1 MPKGEYMTTMASSI
15 DMAFQ
20 AVFIALVIVAALIDL
35 RTMRIP
41 NKLVIA
47 LLALWAVR
55 TAVMTWILPALN
67 HAASGSLS
75 SERLLLGSI
84 LFGSS
89 VAGGLVLGGGTLL
102 AFEKITHRPSFGGGD
117 IKLLFAVGLWLGIG
131 RGLACLLIAC
141 TASLVL
147 AAVLP
152 RLGWKPPASTQ
163 KESSCADSQAD
174 ERNGSLLRT
183 TVPFAPAIAIG
194 VIVSLIWP
202 L

>member
-1 MPKGEYMTTMASSI
+1 MTTMASSI

-84 LFGSS
+84 LFGGG

-102 AFEKITHRPSFGGGD
+102 TALAFEKITRRPSFGGGD

-141 TASLVL
+141 ATSLVL
-147 AAVLP
+147 AA
-152 RLGWKPPASTQ
+152 
-163 KESSCADSQAD
+163 
-174 ERNGSLLRT
+174 
-183 TVPFAPAIAIG
+183 
-194 VIVSLIWP
+194 
-202 L
+202 